1 MPPETVTHAHH
12 QRFSPIQA
20 LAASVIFVAMLF
32 AALALWTAIPLGW
45 IWIGSKV
52 SETQFPAE
60 GPYAIVAVGIIVTI
74 ILDAWLIG
82 VLNDLYVRITGTNRL
97 APMRPGWLKSMR
109 DTTAPASTTTI
120 VEATMMGSV
129 LLAVIVFF
137 GWFFLLA
144 GSPIPN
150 Q

>member
-1 MPPETVTHAHH
+1 MSSESVTHGHH
-12 QRFSPIQA
+12 HVSTVHAIAASAVFVLML
-20 LAASVIFVAMLF
+20 LAAFG
-32 AALALWTAIPLGW
+32 LWTAIPLGW

-60 GPYAIVAVGIIVTI
+60 GPYAVVAIGILFTT
-74 ILDAWLIG
+74 LADAWLIG
-82 VLNDLYVRITGTNRL
+82 VLNDVYVRITGTNRL
-97 APMRPGWLKSMR
+97 APMRPSWMKSMR
-109 DTTAPASTTTI
+109 DTSAPIGTTTV

-129 LLAVIVFF
+129 LLAVAVFI

-144 GSPIPN
+144 GSPIPS